1 MQTICA
7 YKWTFLSS
15 VSGLENTA
23 ETSFFLCYPGGRT
36 RVPTPLIYVWLYEK
50 EQQWRPHRLSEK
62 LRSSTRSTQS
72 SRMKKGKVVW
82 RKTACCIRS
91 VLIDRN
97 IRRTNNSALSL
108 CSTWELQKMFFLKG
122 SLKKWEPFLTFV
134 CQSVIAHYLHIQCR
148 TQPQMWSI
156 EGLVQGYNF
165 HYVFLYPDCD
175 CIYFV
180 KLSPSDGGR
189 STRFSSEVDNIF
201 HPSSTIKSRRGSFSE
216 KISDVIY
223 KLVINL
229 SRATSIFVRRSSCF

>member
-1 MQTICA
+1 
-7 YKWTFLSS
+7 
-15 VSGLENTA
+15 
-23 ETSFFLCYPGGRT
+23 
-36 RVPTPLIYVWLYEK
+36 
-50 EQQWRPHRLSEK
+50 
-62 LRSSTRSTQS
+62 
-72 SRMKKGKVVW
+72 
-82 RKTACCIRS
+82 
-91 VLIDRN
+91 
-97 IRRTNNSALSL
+97 
-108 CSTWELQKMFFLKG
+108 MFFLKG

-229 SRATSIFVRRSSCF
+229 SRATSIFVLFFILKIEPEFDLICQQNNCTRATFVFFVSKSNQFLDELFVYF